1 MNTVKKLP
9 DAEFEIMKAVWRS
22 DEPITSPMLTEKL
35 KYALSDKDRKPQTV
49 MTMLVRLEKKGF
61 LRSEK
66 KGKERLFY
74 SAVSEKEYMEVE
86 AESFRGKFGSGS
98 FSGLVKALNGGE
110 KISEEDIEELRSW
123 LDNM

>member
-9 DAEFEIMKAVWRS
+9 DAEFEIMKAVWQS
-22 DEPITSPMLTEKL
+22 EEPVTSPLLTEKL
-35 KYALSDKDRKPQTV
+35 KYTLSEKNRKPQTV

-66 KGKERLFY
+66 NGKERLFY